1 MIFRVKLYVLFL
13 SDLIIGLLQE
23 AVFILFPAYC
33 TACHALLKECRALC
47 SVCIAD
53 IKPLVSAKLIIT
65 QKYQMEIY
73 AVGAYQDPL
82 RQLVLAK
89 SYHDRLACYYIAQL
103 IYEHLM
109 REQLSAD
116 YLVPIPLHWTR
127 YAKRGYNQSDEIAH
141 YLSQLTG
148 IPVLYAL
155 KRIKRTPF
163 QMQFNKEG
171 RKNNVEDA
179 FTLMLA
185 GEQLQKSKYK
195 RLLLVDDVMTTGAT
209 LNATARQL
217 LLLKPLSLKA
227 VVLARA
233 V

>member
-1 MIFRVKLYVLFL
+1 MIFRLRLYVLFL

-23 AVFILFPAYC
+23 ALFILFPAYC
-33 TACHALLKECRALC
+33 TSCHALLKERKALC

-53 IKPLVSAKLIIT
+53 IKPLVSQKLVVT
-65 QKYQMEIY
+65 QKYQMEVY
-73 AVGAYQDPL
+73 AVGVYQDPL

-89 SYHDRLACYYIAQL
+89 SYQDRLACYYIAQL

-127 YAKRGYNQSDEIAH
+127 YAKRGYNQSDEIAY

-148 IPVLYAL
+148 IPVLHAL

-171 RKNNVEDA
+171 RKSNVEDA
-179 FTLMLA
+179 FTLMLSEE
-185 GEQLQKSKYK
+185 EQQIAKHKH
-195 RLLLVDDVMTTGAT
+195 LLLVDDVMTTGAT
-209 LNATARQL
+209 LHASARQL
-217 LLLKPLSLKA
+217 LQLKPLSLKA